1 MSDSKP
7 YSESELFTGI
17 HRDWDV
23 KPVIEQIWK
32 ELGGTVSRPAIC
44 QELAEVIPAFDNAR
58 ITTYVPI
65 FVRRRTL
72 ARLRTGS
79 SEFTEKLA

>member
-1 MSDSKP
+1 M
-7 YSESELFTGI
+7 SESEPYTESKPFAGTNP
-17 HRDWDV
+17 DWDV
-23 KPVIEQIWK
+23 QLGVEQIWSD
-32 ELGGTVSRPAIC
+32 LGGTLSRTAIR
-44 QELAEVIPAFDNAR
+44 QEVAEVIPVFDDAR

-79 SEFTEKLA
+79 PEFAEKLA

>member
-1 MSDSKP
+1 MSESKP
-7 YSESELFTGI
+7 YAGTHPE
-17 HRDWDV
+17 WDLQLV
-23 KPVIEQIWK
+23 VEQIWSD
-32 ELGGTVSRPAIC
+32 LGGAVSRTAIR
-44 QELAEVIPAFDNAR
+44 QEVAEVIPIFADVR

-65 FVRRRTL
+65 FVRRRTV